1 MVDLAKKAL
10 TKGNA
15 LFALVYKDKYYLTS
29 SAKAQRLFQKN
40 PALYEM
46 LKLPDK
52 LPVEF

>member
-1 MVDLAKKAL
+1 MVELSRKELAKGNTLFGL
-10 TKGNA
+10 T
-15 LFALVYKDKYYLTS
+15 YKTKYYLTS
-29 SAKAQRLFQKN
+29 TAKNMKLFAKN